1 MRESYVYSRF
11 WSISVRGA
19 PRCSGACQSPH
30 RAENFVQGGKLVHYL
45 VGAQARRLLDTRG
58 VQSRA
63 QDQHPH
69 LRIGPSKVGD
79 QIFPMPVGKAQ
90 VQDHDVQ
97 LEPRGLCT
105 GLGKRSCLRYKLDVR
120 LAVQKD
126 LHEGPEVCMIL
137 DKHDANLLCHSLSC
151 HPCPPSASGIR
162 NRTLVP
168 HSFSLSISKSP
179 PMIATRSRM
188 LLRPTPGSVSDPS
201 PTPSSA
207 TSAIRSGPSIR
218 RPTEILFAPECL
230 RALVSASWIMRDAC
244 VPVSPRGVAG
254 TPSST
259 SIVISTCFAIVLL
272 RLTTDSTTSVKGRPS
287 SSSMRRSLTTSRRPW
302 APRLTASIAACS
314 CSLSLVS
321 SAWSMVIPM
330 AAAV

>member
-30 RAENFVQGGKLVHYL
+30 RAENLLQGGELVHYL

-79 QIFPMPVGKAQ
+79 QIFPMPVRKAQ

-120 LAVQKD
+120 LAIQKD

-179 PMIATRSRM
+179 PITAARSRM
-188 LLRPTPGSVSDPS
+188 LLKPTPGSVSGPN

-207 TSAIRSGPSIR
+207 TAAIRSGPSIPR
-218 RPTEILFAPECL
+218 LTEILFALACL
-230 RALVSASWIMRDAC
+230 RALVRASCIKRDAC
-244 VPVSPRGVAG
+244 VPVSPKGVAG
-254 TPSST
+254 TRSPT
-259 SIVISTCFAIVLL
+259 SRLISTCYAIVRF
-272 RLTTDSTTSVKGRPS
+272 RLTRDSTISVKGRPS
-287 SSSMRRSLTTSRRPW
+287 SSSMRRSLTTSRSPS
-302 APRLTASIAACS
+302 APRRTASIAACS
-314 CSLSLVS
+314 CSFSPAS
-321 SAWSMVIPM
+321 SAWSMSRPM
-330 AAAV
+330 AADV